1 MTGLSLAQARLAYA
15 EELRHVAHL
24 GDERVVAAF
33 ASVPR
38 ERFVGPGPWHV
49 LDLAEGGYW
58 HTPDSDPRRL
68 YHNVLVALVPEKK
81 LNTGEPSLW
90 ARHFD
95 RLGVHEGDRVL
106 QIGSGTG
113 YFTAILAELVGAGGQ
128 VQAIEI
134 DPQLA
139 TQAAANLT
147 PWPQVAVTE
156 GNGLADAAG
165 GPWNKLIAFAGV
177 PAPVEAWHQLLAIG
191 GRAFYPLTTDKGGIM
206 LSIERLGDRWAALA
220 CGRAWFYPCIGSQA
234 KDDISNL
241 ERAFDLLDFG
251 FIRSLRHDHH
261 EADGSCWLHGDGW
274 CLSCRDPA

>member
-1 MTGLSLAQARLAYA
+1 MTDLSLAQARRAYA

-24 GDERVVAAF
+24 DDERVVAAF

-38 ERFVGPGPWHV
+38 ERFVGPGPWHL
-49 LDLAEGGYW
+49 LDMSEGYW
-58 HTPDSDPRRL
+58 QTPDSDPRRL

-95 RLGVHEGDRVL
+95 RLKIREGDRIL

-113 YFTAILAELVGAGGQ
+113 YFTAILAELVGAAGR

-139 TQAAANLT
+139 AQAAANVV
-147 PWPQVAVTE
+147 PWPQADVKE
-156 GNGLADAAG
+156 GNGLADADG
-165 GPWNKLIAFAGV
+165 GPWNEIIAFAGV

-191 GRAFYPLTTDKGGIM
+191 GRAFYPLTTEKGGIM
-206 LSIERLGDRWAALA
+206 LRVERLGDGWSAEAR
-220 CGRAWFYPCIGSQA
+220 GRAWFYPCIGSQA
-234 KDDISNL
+234 KDDIASL
-241 ERAFDLLDFG
+241 QHAFERLDFG
-251 FIRSLRHDHH
+251 FIRSLRHDRHD
-261 EADGSCWLHGDGW
+261 ADGSCWLHGEGW